1 MPSGQN
7 PWSELLASNR
17 RRSKGDLGK
26 LQRKLWFGIETAEAG
41 LKSAMEA
48 GDGGEV
54 QRWIHCLTQIS
65 SVYAK
70 VVINGDLETRI
81 KRLEEARQ

>member
-7 PWSELLASNR
+7 PWNQLLARNH

-26 LQRKLWFGIETAEAG
+26 LQRKLWGAIETAEIG
-41 LKSAMEA
+41 LKGAMRE
-48 GDGGEV
+48 GDGYEV

-65 SVYAK
+65 SVYIKA
-70 VVINGDLETRI
+70 VLDGDLETRI
-81 KRLEEARQ
+81 KALEALRG